1 MKRRCASLLL
11 LMVIPLWVSTV
22 LAQEKRKDYTSK
34 VPQSTYSETLE
45 KQLDELKSDPQM
57 LRFAQSRAELSS
69 DKHRPLFHFTSPE
82 GRLNDPNGLCYWQ
95 GNWHM
100 FYQGYPPDDPRQHW
114 GHAISKDL
122 IHWNDLPYAIYP
134 NPERKCYSGTALVED
149 DRVIVM
155 YQGVDAGEMVAI
167 SDDPL
172 LLNWDKLTG
181 GPVIPTPKED
191 EPQFPFKLWDPC
203 IWSNDGV
210 YYSLIGA
217 WQDTGPGN
225 KLMRA
230 DYLLRSENLTDWE
243 YLHPFVEEDDFSLV
257 GDDGAC
263 PYFWPI
269 GDYGKYILLHFSHMS
284 GGKYMVGD
292 YDTKR
297 NKFVVTNGAHFN
309 HGPVNP
315 GGLHAPSAF
324 PDGEGGINCIFNMN
338 PGIRIKDAKW
348 NQLMTMPVNLTID
361 EEDYIH
367 IRPTGDYAS
376 LRKEHQ
382 QITNMNLPV
391 NEEIVLEN
399 IHGNAMEIKAIIDT
413 KNSDYVELN
422 VLRSPDK
429 EEFTRIVFYRNRG
442 YSRNYDPM
450 NQFQSTSAIMLDNSN
465 ASILPGTFS
474 RLPESADVLMGEDE
488 LAELHIFIDRSVVEV
503 FVNGR
508 QLVAA
513 RVYPGLDESVG
524 VSIKAR
530 GSDAI
535 LKSLDAWQMDNIYD

>member
-1 MKRRCASLLL
+1 MKRNLICLVFMA
-11 LMVIPLWVSTV
+11 V
-22 LAQEKRKDYTSK
+22 LPCWLSQALSQEKKDYTSK
-34 VPQSTYSETLE
+34 TPQYSFSETLDQQME
-45 KQLDELKSDPQM
+45 ELKTNPLM
-57 LRFAQSRAELSS
+57 LRFAASREELSS
-69 DKHRPLFHFTSPE
+69 DRHRPYYHFTSPE

-122 IHWNDLPYAIYP
+122 IHWKDLPYALYP
-134 NPERKCYSGTALVED
+134 KPESKCYSGSAWVEEN
-149 DRVIVM
+149 RVIVM

-172 LLNWDKLTG
+172 LLNWEKLTG
-181 GPVIPTPKED
+181 GPVITPPKES

-203 IWSNDGV
+203 IWNKDGV

-225 KLMRA
+225 KQMRA
-230 DYLLRSENLTDWE
+230 DYLLRSENLVDWE
-243 YLHPFVEEDDFSLV
+243 YMHTFVEEDDFSLV

-269 GDYGKYILLHFSHMS
+269 GDGKHILLHFSHMS
-284 GGKYMVGD
+284 GGKYLVGN
-292 YDTKR
+292 YDTDR
-297 NKFVVTNGAHFN
+297 DKFVVSNGGHFN
-309 HGPVNP
+309 HGPVSP
-315 GGLHAPSAF
+315 SGVHAPSAF
-324 PDGEGGINCIFNMN
+324 PDGKGGVNCIFNMN
-338 PGIRIKDAKW
+338 PGAWVRNAKW
-348 NQLMTMPVNLTID
+348 NQLMTMPMNLTID
-361 EEDYIH
+361 EDDYLF
-367 IRPTGDYAS
+367 IRPTGDFES
-376 LRKEHQ
+376 LRKDHE
-382 QITNMNLPV
+382 QIKEMDLPA
-391 NEEIVLEN
+391 NREIVLDN
-399 IHGNAMEIKAIIDT
+399 IRGSAMEIKATIDT
-413 KNSDYVELN
+413 RESDYVELN

-429 EEFTRIVFYRNRG
+429 QEYTRIVFYPNRG
-442 YSRNYDPM
+442 YNRNYSPDRHSLPRK
-450 NQFQSTSAIMLDNSN
+450 SAITLDNSN

-474 RLPESADVLMGEDE
+474 RAPETADVLMGEDE

-513 RVYPGLDESVG
+513 RVYPGLDESVE